1 MKELKDTMRLKN
13 QNIDGIILIDG
24 LDGKIDGKE
33 SFRLDN
39 HAVFGMTNG
48 PVAIGGRVC
57 AVSEPRDKILCIM
70 RIIIC
75 THSIL

>member
-39 HAVFGMTNG
+39 
-48 PVAIGGRVC
+48 
-57 AVSEPRDKILCIM
+57 
-70 RIIIC
+70 
-75 THSIL
+75 

>member
-1 MKELKDTMRLKN
+1 MVLM
-13 QNIDGIILIDG
+13 
-24 LDGKIDGKE
+24 GKIDGKE
-33 SFRLDN
+33 SFSLDN

-48 PVAIGGRVC
+48 PVAIGGECVC

-75 THSIL
+75 TLYVL